1 MYNSYETYLVIFNH
15 TCQCIE
21 FWKMMSW
28 WDKRFWQQFPY
39 ENCGENTRKS
49 STAQANVSDN
59 WNLFS
64 RSRKMKNSQWWWG
77 TCCTALLYILYHKMG
92 PVSLCFLSHPVLL
105 KAEEV
110 GRYREEKEGQ
120 NVCEKLHFYC
130 SAIWIV
136 TKRFSNPK
144 LRKSCNLVDYLVYVD
159 VVKNTSV
166 LIFSNKS
173 KIV

>member
-1 MYNSYETYLVIFNH
+1 MKIVEKTRGNPLLLKQTFQIIETCFLGRAR
-15 TCQCIE
+15 
-21 FWKMMSW
+21 WKTVKW
-28 WDKRFWQQFPY
+28 
-39 ENCGENTRKS
+39 
-49 STAQANVSDN
+49 
-59 WNLFS
+59 
-64 RSRKMKNSQWWWG
+64 WWWG
-77 TCCTALLYILYHKMG
+77 TCCTALLYIPYHKMG

-144 LRKSCNLVDYLVYVD
+144 WRKSCNLVDYLVYVD